1 MTDHRSADHRTSSRP
16 IWRRRLGV
24 LTLGTALA
32 ASLGLA
38 PAFAEYPDKPITLV
52 VGWNAGGGTDLV
64 ARYIADTLT
73 RETGAEVVVE
83 NRPGAGSIIAT
94 EQVANADPDGSVMI
108 FATADSHT
116 LAPLLRSNLG
126 YDARA
131 DFTPVYLAAT
141 LAFSMM
147 ARPDLEASTP
157 QEVAEAA
164 QTGDGLTL
172 GTWGVGSTAH
182 VALEMF
188 NQATGSEL
196 VHVPYQGSA
205 PAINDLQN
213 SQIDLMFLGPGTAT
227 QSVEEGTMKFIATAS
242 PERIG
247 LAPDFAT
254 FGEQGIEGVEMQTW
268 FGVMGPAGLPDEVVE
283 WWTSNM
289 EDIMGREDFLDLLRQ
304 RGMDAAGEGPEGFA
318 AFMDAQSE
326 TLGQVVERAGIVVE

>member
-1 MTDHRSADHRTSSRP
+1 MTDHRPTRRT
-16 IWRRRLGV
+16 L
-24 LTLGTALA
+24 LAAGTALA
-32 ASLGLA
+32 LSLGVA
-38 PAFAEYPDKPITLV
+38 PASAEYPDQPITLV

-64 ARYIADTLT
+64 ARFIADTLT

-83 NRPGAGSIIAT
+83 NRPGAGSTIAT
-94 EQVANADPDGSVMI
+94 EQIANAPADGSVMM

-126 YDARA
+126 YDATA
-131 DFTPVYLAAT
+131 DFTPVYLAST

-147 ARPDLEASTP
+147 ARPDLEASNA
-157 QEVAEAA
+157 QEVADAA

-196 VHVPYQGSA
+196 IHVPYQGSA

-213 SQIDLMFLGPGTAT
+213 GEIDLMFLGPGTAT
-227 QSVEEGTMKFIATAS
+227 SNVEEGTMKFIATAS

-247 LAPDFAT
+247 LAPDFST
-254 FGEQGIEGVEMQTW
+254 FGEQGVEGVEMQTW

-283 WWTSNM
+283 WWTTNM
-289 EDIMGREDFLDLLRQ
+289 EAIMQREEFLDLLRQ
-304 RGMDAAGEGPEGFA
+304 RGMDPAGEGPEGFQ
-318 AFMDAQSE
+318 AFLDAQSE
-326 TLGQVVERAGIVVE
+326 ALGSVIESAGIRVE

>member
-1 MTDHRSADHRTSSRP
+1 MTLRTATALSTAIRP
-16 IWRRRLGV
+16 TRRRLGAFAA
-24 LTLGTALA
+24 GTALA
-32 ASLGLA
+32 FALGA
-38 PAFAEYPDKPITLV
+38 PAGAQDYPSEPITLV
-52 VGWNAGGGTDLV
+52 VGWNAGGGTDIV

-83 NRPGAGSIIAT
+83 NRPGAGGTIAT
-94 EQVANADPDGSVMI
+94 EQVANAEPDGTTMM

-126 YDARA
+126 YDATA
-131 DFTPVYLAAT
+131 DFTPVHLTAT

-213 SQIDLMFLGPGTAT
+213 SQIDLMFLGPGTAKDN
-227 QSVEEGTMKFIATAS
+227 VDEGTMKFIGVAS

-254 FGEQGIEGVEMQTW
+254 FGEQGVEGVEMQTW

-289 EDIMGREDFLDLLRQ
+289 EDIMAREEFLDLLNQ
-304 RGMDAAGEGPEGFA
+304 RGMDPAGEGPEGFQA
-318 AFMDAQSE
+318 YLNQQSE
-326 TLGQVVERAGIVVE
+326 ALGGVIEAAGIRVE

>member
-1 MTDHRSADHRTSSRP
+1 MTDHRPS
-16 IWRRRLGV
+16 RRRILLAAGS
-24 LTLGTALA
+24 ALA
-32 ASLGLA
+32 LSLGAA
-38 PAFAEYPDKPITLV
+38 PALAQYPDKPITLV

-64 ARYIADTLT
+64 ARFIADTLT

-83 NRPGAGSIIAT
+83 NRPGAGSTIAT
-94 EQVANADPDGSVMI
+94 EQIAAAPADGSVMM

-126 YDARA
+126 YDATA

-213 SQIDLMFLGPGTAT
+213 GEIDLMFLGPGTAT
-227 QSVEEGTMKFIATAS
+227 KNVEEGTMKFIATAS

-254 FGEQGIEGVEMQTW
+254 FGEQGVEGVEMQTW

-283 WWTSNM
+283 WWTTNM
-289 EDIMGREDFLDLLRQ
+289 EDIMQREEFLDLLRQ
-304 RGMDAAGEGPEGFA
+304 RGMDPAGEGPEGFQ
-318 AFMDAQSE
+318 AFLGQQSE
-326 TLGQVVERAGIVVE
+326 TLGAVIEAAGIRVE